1 MVSGSQCSPGICKP
15 MTIKK
20 EHQEGAV
27 TPHLSDNGPT
37 WADKTWTCIC
47 SGESKWSSLTGR
59 MVQARGGWVITWT
72 QSVRRTTIR
81 ARSWHLILLAVSYA
95 LLIPH
100 SLFYLS
106 YFLPVLKKKKRK
118 KKHTKALK
126 YSLCIFI
133 TFFYLEKFSVTL
145 LWWTIS
151 GSRVPTGALHPPN
164 RSILHILAIKDPF
177 DNPMKIWTVSL
188 KKKCIYTKHS
198 VTPDEKLLP
207 SQ

>member
-27 TPHLSDNGPT
+27 TPHLSDKGPT

-59 MVQARGGWVITWT
+59 MVQARGAWVITWT

-95 LLIPH
+95 LLIPL

-106 YFLPVLKKKKRK
+106 YFLPVLKKKKEKKSTPKLWSIHSASSLRSFIWKSSQWHYYDGQFPDPGYQPELYTHPIGQFFTFWQLRILLTIQWKFEPSPSRK
-118 KKHTKALK
+118 NAFTQN
-126 YSLCIFI
+126 I
-133 TFFYLEKFSVTL
+133 
-145 LWWTIS
+145 
-151 GSRVPTGALHPPN
+151 
-164 RSILHILAIKDPF
+164 
-177 DNPMKIWTVSL
+177 
-188 KKKCIYTKHS
+188 
-198 VTPDEKLLP
+198 
-207 SQ
+207 Q

>member
-27 TPHLSDNGPT
+27 TPHLSDKGPT

-95 LLIPH
+95 LLIPL

-106 YFLPVLKKKKRK
+106 YFLPVLKKKKK
-118 KKHTKALK
+118 KKAHQ
-126 YSLCIFI
+126 SFEV
-133 TFFYLEKFSVTL
+133 FTL
-145 LWWTIS
+145 H
-151 GSRVPTGALHPPN
+151 LHYVLLFGKVLSDIIMMDNFRIQGTN
-164 RSILHILAIKDPF
+164 RSSTP
-177 DNPMKIWTVSL
+177 TQ
-188 KKKCIYTKHS
+188 S
-198 VTPDEKLLP
+198 VN
-207 SQ
+207 SSHFGN